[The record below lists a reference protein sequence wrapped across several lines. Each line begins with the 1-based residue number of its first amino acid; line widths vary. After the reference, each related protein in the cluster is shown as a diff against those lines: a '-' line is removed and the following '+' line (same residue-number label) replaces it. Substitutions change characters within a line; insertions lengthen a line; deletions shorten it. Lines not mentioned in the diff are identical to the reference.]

1 MDSGSAGAGLADA
14 HAGVGGGT
22 IIVFSPRPDLSS
34 TAAAAPFCTGAGSGP
49 TEYTSIGASQFE
61 HLPSVPGV

>member
-1 MDSGSAGAGLADA
+1 MDSGSPGGGLAGA

-22 IIVFSPRPDLSS
+22 IMVFSSSPGRPS
-34 TAAAAPFCTGAGSGP
+34 TAAAGPPCTGAGSGP